1 MRSITMRGRM
11 LLGITLV
18 LFSML
23 IFVDSY
29 AQAETQSALEQLE
42 SIAGSSADAASAP
55 DLETARTT
63 SEFEVRGEQGKVPV
77 ESVYVPEATAIGPTQ
92 AQIQVSRRIAD
103 ETEGLVSKILET
115 DTKRADIKNRSEKV
129 KEDIEKK
136 QSEMERTEMLLNHP
150 RGRKEVLIPKRET
163 LTSELDELEMMAKAL
178 EQEASQLDKNA
189 DQQRKKYE
197 DLKQLYDEVLSD
209 PELAEDMMQSGR

>member
-1 MRSITMRGRM
+1 MKSVAAGSRI
-11 LLGITLV
+11 LLGIIV
-18 LFSML
+18 VSSMS
-23 IFVDSY
+23 IFIDSY

-55 DLETARTT
+55 DLETTRAT
-63 SEFEVRGEQGKVPV
+63 SEFEVREQGKVPV
-77 ESVYVPEATAIGPTQ
+77 ESVYVPEAAAIGPTQ

-115 DTKRADIKNRSEKV
+115 DTKRADTKNRSEKV

-163 LTSELDELEMMAKAL
+163 LTSELNELEKMAKAL
-178 EQEASQLDKNA
+178 EQEASQLNKNA
-189 DQQRKKYE
+189 DQQREKYE

-209 PELAEDMMQSGR
+209 PELAEDMMQSRR